1 MTFLRDKGHIGI
13 TYPETDDYGVPRG
26 LPRYRVEYDIV
37 VTVEGRNLRY
47 EAIWTPKDNDQRSK
61 KRKRSDQHKFEVLQ
75 TAQVSIASAFQ
86 PGRG

>member
-47 EAIWTPKDNDQRSK
+47 EARWTPKNNDQVSK
-61 KRKRSDQHKFEVLQ
+61 KRKQSGQHNFEVVQ
-75 TAQVSIASAFQ
+75 TAQISIASAFR
-86 PGRG
+86 PGTG